1 MDRAVE
7 VTHTADGITLL
18 FDTFSGES
26 RNLLESFKN
35 AGAAFHAAVIED
47 DGFLPDDVMSVYG
60 FFLGDYRKADSLPGK
75 PLYFNQI
82 QIPDYWR
89 IEGDN
94 SSAKVMDRTRE
105 RARIFFTEPT
115 HRRQVKIVDWL
126 DDAGQVRLSEHYNRY
141 GAIFCHT
148 VFNKKGQKA
157 LRKFFDVTGREM
169 IVENFVTGDRLY
181 SVFHQVRRAGGYSGL
196 FQLAVISVF
205 CITGACAKRLSR
217 RTLLARA
224 SG

>member
-26 RNLLESFKN
+26 KNLLESFKN

-82 QIPDYWR
+82 QISQ
-89 IEGDN
+89 N
-94 SSAKVMDRTRE
+94 SLY
-105 RARIFFTEPT
+105 
-115 HRRQVKIVDWL
+115 RRNLICQ
-126 DDAGQVRLSEHYNRY
+126 RS
-141 GAIFCHT
+141 
-148 VFNKKGQKA
+148 
-157 LRKFFDVTGREM
+157 
-169 IVENFVTGDRLY
+169 
-181 SVFHQVRRAGGYSGL
+181 
-196 FQLAVISVF
+196 
-205 CITGACAKRLSR
+205 SR
-217 RTLLARA
+217 QTSHPLE
-224 SG
+224 

>member
-7 VTHTADGITLL
+7 VTHEAVGITLL

-26 RNLLESFKN
+26 KNLLESFKN
-35 AGAAFHAAVIED
+35 TGAVFHAAAIED
-47 DGFLPDDVMSVYG
+47 DGFQPDDVMSVYG
-60 FFLGDYRKADSLPGK
+60 FFLGDYREADSLPGK

-126 DDAGQVRLSEHYNRY
+126 DDAGQVWRDFLSH
-141 GAIFCHT
+141 GF
-148 VFNKKGQKA
+148 
-157 LRKFFDVTGREM
+157 
-169 IVENFVTGDRLY
+169 
-181 SVFHQVRRAGGYSGL
+181 
-196 FQLAVISVF
+196 
-205 CITGACAKRLSR
+205 
-217 RTLLARA
+217 
-224 SG
+224 

>member
-169 IVENFVTGDRLY
+169 IVENFVTGDIL
-181 SVFHQVRRAGGYSGL
+181 VR
-196 FQLAVISVF
+196 
-205 CITGACAKRLSR
+205 
-217 RTLLARA
+217 
-224 SG
+224 

>member
-60 FFLGDYRKADSLPGK
+60 FFLGDYREADSLPGK

-89 IEGDN
+89 IEG
-94 SSAKVMDRTRE
+94 A
-105 RARIFFTEPT
+105 
-115 HRRQVKIVDWL
+115 
-126 DDAGQVRLSEHYNRY
+126 
-141 GAIFCHT
+141 
-148 VFNKKGQKA
+148 
-157 LRKFFDVTGREM
+157 FDGTAEIR
-169 IVENFVTGDRLY
+169 
-181 SVFHQVRRAGGYSGL
+181 
-196 FQLAVISVF
+196 
-205 CITGACAKRLSR
+205 
-217 RTLLARA
+217 
-224 SG
+224 